1 MTIPA
6 PYQRFEGEV
15 LPEWIDWNGHLNLA
29 YYVVLFDRA
38 TDLLFDELGLGL
50 DYRRNE
56 EKGTFVVET
65 HNLYER
71 ELLVGERVR
80 IATRILGSDD
90 KRLHLGHEMFR
101 VKDGERSA
109 TQELM
114 FLHIDLAARRVS
126 AVHDHAAV
134 RQLGL
139 AGEVDCLDILPL
151 QFREMFGVALD
162 DGLDLARQGLPR
174 RAMSQ
179 QRKPRPPMSGQAEI
193 GLHLVEP
200 QRLHD

>member
-56 EKGTFVVET
+56 EKGTFVVEP

-80 IATRILGSDD
+80 IATQILGSDD
-90 KRLHLGHEMFR
+90 KRLHLGHEMVR
-101 VKDGERSA
+101 LKDGERSA
-109 TQELM
+109 TQGLVVLHKELS
-114 FLHIDLAARRVS
+114 ARRV
-126 AVHDHAAV
+126 
-134 RQLGL
+134 
-139 AGEVDCLDILPL
+139 
-151 QFREMFGVALD
+151 
-162 DGLDLARQGLPR
+162 
-174 RAMSQ
+174 
-179 QRKPRPPMSGQAEI
+179 RPVP
-193 GLHLVEP
+193 P
-200 QRLHD
+200 

>member
-50 DYRRNE
+50 DYRRSE

-80 IATRILGSDD
+80 IATQILGSDD

-101 VKDGERSA
+101 LRDGERSA

-114 FLHIDLAARRVS
+114 FLHIDLRARRVS
-126 AVHDHAAV
+126 PFPPDLKDRVAAWTAAHAA
-134 RQLGL
+134 
-139 AGEVDCLDILPL
+139 
-151 QFREMFGVALD
+151 
-162 DGLDLARQGLPR
+162 LPR
-174 RAMSQ
+174 PAWAGR
-179 QRKPRPPMSGQAEI
+179 
-193 GLHLVEP
+193 
-200 QRLHD
+200 RLALPG

>member
-15 LPEWIDWNGHLNLA
+15 LPEWIDWNGHMNLA

-80 IATRILGSDD
+80 IATQILGSDD

-126 AVHDHAAV
+126 PFPPELKDRVAAWTAAHAGLPRPAAGSPCRV
-134 RQLGL
+134 KTKFFERPPHPALSPSGGEGCLGL
-139 AGEVDCLDILPL
+139 ARRSRALP
-151 QFREMFGVALD
+151 GA
-162 DGLDLARQGLPR
+162 A
-174 RAMSQ
+174 
-179 QRKPRPPMSGQAEI
+179 
-193 GLHLVEP
+193 
-200 QRLHD
+200 